1 LERVSGGHSLKAM
14 LLSLFLTCVVS
25 LGINTLLLL
34 TLGHRLRFSSRLV
47 GLLLALITT
56 IAAGEIAAAAWRL
69 RPGHV
74 EAAEVVLFVFS
85 VVVIALRG
93 VWNPIGQ
100 VFFGSLLASVLTYLA
115 FAGLITFGG
124 GLSWIGELAST
135 LLLILEIFALTLG
148 VWFSFETLD
157 VVTRTRPTRRITSPD
172 PNHLP
177 KVSLHIAA
185 YNEPP
190 DMLIETIKSIEALD
204 YPDFEIVIIDNNT
217 KERETWQPVY
227 DYCRERPRVKFVHVD
242 DWPGYKSGAL
252 NLVLREYVDPKAE
265 IIGVIDADYLLDPAY
280 LRSVVGYFVDPKV
293 AFVQTPQD
301 YREYEGNTYLTAC
314 YDAYKYFFTA
324 TMPARNQRNSIIFAG
339 TMGLLRRSALEELGG
354 WDEWCI
360 TEDAETSLRLLKLGY
375 SGVYIQQSYGRG
387 IMPLSFAAFKSQRFR
402 WCFGGI
408 QILRKHWRSLL
419 PWRRTSAN
427 RLTTPQ
433 RLDYL
438 FGSLQWFNDLLYLG
452 FTAVLLATTAV
463 ILTRGRFGLRPL
475 IGVAVLL
482 PAVLIASGLLRA
494 VWALRLRTGIGTKR
508 AVLAFLNWLSVS
520 WTVAI
525 ACLQG
530 LFRSEG
536 VFMRTP
542 KTSERRS
549 LFSAFWS
556 ARVETVLAGLLWG
569 GAAAVGFRGEG
580 STFLIGLLAWQGT
593 VYGSA
598 LLMSWLNQR
607 SALPPDLERR
617 RVSEWMRER
626 LGGRLAYVVGA
637 TGSLVALA
645 VLAIAMFFGGSNP
658 GRPVQHP
665 FAVAH
670 SSAGEGPITRLVTG
684 TLASPEPTPT
694 PSETPSPT
702 ATESPSPTP
711 SPTESPT
718 TSPTPS
724 PTPTTPSPSPS

>member
-1 LERVSGGHSLKAM
+1 M

-25 LGINTLLLL
+25 LGINTILLLA
-34 TLGHRLRFSSRLV
+34 LGHRIRFSSRL
-47 GLLLALITT
+47 LALILAVVTT
-56 IAAGEIAAAAWRL
+56 LGAGEIAAAAWRL

-74 EAAEVVLFVFS
+74 ETAEVILFLFALI
-85 VVVIALRG
+85 VIALRR

-100 VFFGSLLASVLTYLA
+100 VFFGSLLASVVTYLA

-124 GLSWIGELAST
+124 GLSWVGELAST

-157 VVTRTRPTRRITSPD
+157 VITRTKPTRVITRPD
-172 PNHLP
+172 PNYLP

-190 DMLIETIKSIEALD
+190 DMLIQTIQSVEALD

-217 KERETWQPVY
+217 KDRETWEPVY

-265 IIGVIDADYLLDPAY
+265 IIGVIDADYLLDPGY
-280 LRSVVGYFVDPKV
+280 LRAVVGYFVDPAV
-293 AFVQTPQD
+293 AFVQSPQD
-301 YREYEGNTYLTAC
+301 YREYEGSTYLTAC

-360 TEDAETSLRLLKLGY
+360 TEDAETSLRLLKKGY
-375 SGVYIQQSYGRG
+375 SGVYIPQTFGRG

-402 WCFGGI
+402 WCFGGM
-408 QILRKHWRSLL
+408 QILRKHWRDLL
-419 PWRRTSAN
+419 PWRRTARN
-427 RLTTPQ
+427 RLTIAQ
-433 RLDYL
+433 RFDYL
-438 FGSLQWFNDLLYLG
+438 FGTLQWLNDLLYLG
-452 FTAVLLATTAV
+452 FTAVLVATVAL

-475 IGVAVLL
+475 LGVAVLL
-482 PAVLIASGLLRA
+482 PAILIVSGLLRA
-494 VWALRLRTGIGTKR
+494 LWALRLRTGIGTKR

-520 WTVAI
+520 WTVAV

-542 KTSERRS
+542 KTSERKS

-556 ARVETVLAGLLWG
+556 ARVETVLAGSLWG
-569 GAAAVGFRGEG
+569 GAAAVALRGG
-580 STFLIGLLAWQGT
+580 ASTFLIGLLAWQGT

-607 SALPPDLERR
+607 DTLPPDLERR

-637 TGSLVALA
+637 ATGLTALA
-645 VLAIAMFFGGSNP
+645 VLAAAMFFGGSNP

-665 FAVAH
+665 FALAH
-670 SSAGEGPITRLVTG
+670 GTAGEGPITRLVTG
-684 TLASPEPTPT
+684 TESTPEPTPT
-694 PSETPSPT
+694 PTEETSPTPTESPSPT
-702 ATESPSPTP
+702 LLPTESPTPSPTP
-711 SPTESPT
+711 SPTQSP
-718 TSPTPS
+718 
-724 PTPTTPSPSPS
+724 TPSPSPS